1 MASKGALALA
11 ITICLPLAAE
21 DERRK
26 GTIPYDELK
35 EGFEEKVRHV
45 IEHKSLKR
53 ALKEVEFVGTDAV
66 YSFLLGRMP
75 FAADAIRVL
84 RLQDYRVKDNG
95 DGSFTADDGAG
106 VSGVFHLVYEEKG
119 KKIYYAIGRY
129 DGELLK
135 VKGKAVAIVEFE
147 EASGNTMRN
156 WVFLWFRFDSI
167 ILGTVAKALSPIV
180 GPLVDK
186 KINYFLNAARS
197 LSRRIVEEPQQTYER
212 LRKSD
217 EMDAAQL
224 EAFRRAFVG
233 EADGKAAP

>member
-1 MASKGALALA
+1 MPTALIFLGIAICAPLSAEGA
-11 ITICLPLAAE
+11 
-21 DERRK
+21 RK
-26 GTIPYDELK
+26 GTIPYAELK
-35 EGFEEKVRHV
+35 EGSAEKVRYV

-53 ALKEVEFVGTDAV
+53 ALKKVEFTGTGAV

-84 RLQDYRVKDNG
+84 RIQDYRVKDNG

-119 KKIYYAIGRY
+119 KKIYYATGRY
-129 DGELLK
+129 DGDLLK

-147 EASGNTMRN
+147 EAPGSTMRN

-167 ILGTVAKALSPIV
+167 IIGTVAKALSPLV
-180 GPLVDK
+180 GPLVDR

-197 LSRRIVEEPQQTYER
+197 LSRRIVEEPRKTYER
-212 LRKSD
+212 LRKS
-217 EMDAAQL
+217 EEIDAAQL
-224 EAFRRAFVG
+224 AAFRKAFVG
-233 EADGKAAP
+233 GADEKPIP